1 MREVCRTFCAFFY
14 IIASAFEEECEDE
27 QSEYL
32 LLDVR
37 NCCRTYWKYCS
48 LALVAACVCMGWF
61 LCVTHTPMRMLPCIK
76 YTYTHRHLCICI
88 HECIHKPQAKW
99 NGGSSKL
106 SNLCLLAWGE
116 KTPRWCDLKLSMRA
130 WVAIL
135 IFLKRNNGCFHRVWL
150 WGSSFKFDQK
160 NMFWKH
166 KRAAEGPVPWRPAVP
181 RLSDGD
187 YAMICKMKQT
197 ASLVDFLF
205 SSYRPLILPRW
216 KLTFLPPV

>member
-1 MREVCRTFCAFFY
+1 M
-14 IIASAFEEECEDE
+14 
-27 QSEYL
+27 
-32 LLDVR
+32 
-37 NCCRTYWKYCS
+37 
-48 LALVAACVCMGWF
+48 
-61 LCVTHTPMRMLPCIK
+61 
-76 YTYTHRHLCICI
+76 
-88 HECIHKPQAKW
+88 
-99 NGGSSKL
+99 
-106 SNLCLLAWGE
+106 
-116 KTPRWCDLKLSMRA
+116 
-130 WVAIL
+130 AIL

-205 SSYRPLILPRW
+205 STVDPAKVKTDVSSSCLKSQVRLLAILSLL
-216 KLTFLPPV
+216 KLLH